1 MSFTK
6 DKSGEGGAPSGAALH
21 LFQALAGQALDAR
34 ELRILP
40 LKLAAGEVVFEPE
53 QIHPYVY
60 VVRSGLLK
68 LHYRQANGEEWIKSF
83 SHEGL
88 FFGSLAALQ
97 PQGRSSFAVT
107 ALEDCELERLD
118 YRELEALAERDA
130 GWMKALYRA
139 MRLFAARKEQREREL
154 LTLSP
159 PERYQ
164 AFLREDAALAAR
176 LPLKE
181 LALYLG
187 ITPVSLSRIRARLSE
202 S

>member
-6 DKSGEGGAPSGAALH
+6 DKWDKALGGASTALP
-21 LFQALAGQALDAR
+21 LFQSLAGQALDAR
-34 ELRILP
+34 GLQILP
-40 LKLAAGEVVFEPE
+40 LTLSAGEVLFEPE

-60 VVRSGLLK
+60 IVSRGLLK
-68 LHYRQANGEEWIKSF
+68 LHYRQPNGEEWIKSF

-88 FFGSLAALQ
+88 FFASLAALQ

-107 ALEDCELERLD
+107 ALEACELERLD
-118 YRELEALAERDA
+118 YRELEALAAQDPA
-130 GWMKALYRA
+130 WLLALYRA

-176 LPLKE
+176 LPLKD

-187 ITPVSLSRIRARLSE
+187 ITPVSLSRIRARLSGD
-202 S
+202 